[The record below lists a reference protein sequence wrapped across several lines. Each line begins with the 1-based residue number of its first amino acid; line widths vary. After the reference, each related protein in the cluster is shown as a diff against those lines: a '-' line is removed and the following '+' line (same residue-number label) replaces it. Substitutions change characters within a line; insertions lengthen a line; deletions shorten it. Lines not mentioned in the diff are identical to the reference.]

1 MNDNCDCAASSN
13 DCHLCAAVGKCK
25 AKYTHQ
31 GNMAPP
37 GDSRPLLQFQL
48 NDVIEVLDNSTNP
61 NWWEVRACY
70 VAALVSALWKHL
82 SVLNLLYM
90 YCWSNIGSYANIHV
104 HVCT

>member
-1 MNDNCDCAASSN
+1 MTTTIVLRTSSN
-13 DCHLCAAVGKCK
+13 DYLCAAAVGKCK

-61 NWWEVRACY
+61 NWWEVRRCARVRSLEKFVCAY
-70 VAALVSALWKHL
+70 FGVLLV
-82 SVLNLLYM
+82 
-90 YCWSNIGSYANIHV
+90 
-104 HVCT
+104 